1 LGDRARSSRQ
11 LARHGNGMNQ
21 MQLPPDVATRA
32 KPLLQV
38 QGVTLQYKTAE
49 YLVTATY
56 KVDFEVYPAD
66 RFVLLGPS
74 GCGKSTLLKGV
85 AGYIRPV
92 EGTISLNGRLV
103 TTPGPDRMMVF
114 QEFDQLLPWKTV
126 LQNVMF
132 PMLRS
137 GKFRSRKAACEQA
150 RTFIDKVNLS
160 KFADV
165 YPHMLSGGMK
175 QRVAI
180 ARAMAMEPDI
190 LLMDEPFAALDA
202 LTRRKMQEELLRLW
216 DDIRFTVLFVTHSI
230 EEAIIVG
237 NRILVLSPHPGQVRA
252 ELNSHKYAHG
262 DQGATDFAA
271 LQNSIESMLFSERV
285 EEQAEA

>member
-1 LGDRARSSRQ
+1 MDT
-11 LARHGNGMNQ
+11 RHEPAPAAAGGG
-21 MQLPPDVATRA
+21 
-32 KPLLQV
+32 PLLDV
-38 QGVTLQYKTAE
+38 KDVTLQYKTRDH
-49 YLVTATY
+49 LVTATWR
-56 KVDFEVYPAD
+56 VSFQVHRGD

-85 AGYIRPV
+85 GGFMKPV
-92 EGTISLNGRLV
+92 EGDIRLHGKQV
-103 TTPGPDRMMVF
+103 DRPGPDRMMVF

-126 LQNVMF
+126 RQNVLF
-132 PMLRS
+132 PMLTS
-137 GKFRSRKAACEQA
+137 GRCSRAEA
-150 RTFIDKVNLS
+150 RERAQRYIDKVNLT

-202 LTRRKMQEELLRLW
+202 LTRRKMQDELLHLW
-216 DDIRFTVLFVTHSI
+216 DDVRFTVLFVTHSI

-237 NRILVLSPHPGQVRA
+237 SRILVLTPHPGQVRA
-252 ELNSHKYAHG
+252 ELNT
-262 DQGATDFAA
+262 QGLGAA
-271 LQNSIESMLFSERV
+271 QADGEQFQTLQRKIHDMLFAQRV
-285 EEQAEA
+285 EEEERVVAHV